1 MDADISVRGDS
12 DRLRQIVTNL
22 LSNAANFS
30 SEGDNVQFTV
40 TRDNETARVS
50 IADKGLGI
58 PADRSEHI
66 FDKFT

>member
-12 DRLRQIVTNL
+12 DRLRQVVTNL

-66 FDKFT
+66 FDKFP